1 MGDFIETVARSFA
14 DVFLL
19 CGYAGGEGP
28 ASSPSPSTSPS
39 TSAGAGSPASA
50 ESLKRQFA
58 AQMRRIALAACRL
71 ARVTAEEIMSTRFEV
86 VLAEPARAF
95 DAAPMANAFAGLGSD
110 AGAGAGAGAGAARG
124 QVLCTKELGLRCATR
139 KHALALVGASED
151 GDGMECTMLLKPKVV
166 LDTVAQVLELSA
178 DPAA

>member
-28 ASSPSPSTSPS
+28 ASSPSTSTSTSPS
-39 TSAGAGSPASA
+39 TSAGAGNPASA

-95 DAAPMANAFAGLGSD
+95 DAAAMVNAFAGLGSD
-110 AGAGAGAGAGAARG
+110 AGAGAGGGAAAA
-124 QVLCTKELGLRCATR
+124 V
-139 KHALALVGASED
+139 VGRP
-151 GDGMECTMLLKPKVV
+151 GGKVGMF
-166 LDTVAQVLELSA
+166 
-178 DPAA
+178 